1 MARTHLVILLAER
14 WCTMHDAGTSV
25 RGDEIAGDHLEA
37 ARLAVGLKISDYNK
51 VNLGD
56 LIESVHATLL
66 GQFVRPWEPQGK
78 ICYPEA
84 E

>member
-1 MARTHLVILLAER
+1 MGLKYSGIIESLHIEE
-14 WCTMHDAGTSV
+14 DAVKEAG
-25 RGDEIAGDHLEA
+25 RGQQ
-37 ARLAVGLKISDYNK
+37 VGLKISGFNK
-51 VNLGD
+51 ANLGD

-78 ICYPEA
+78 IYYPEA